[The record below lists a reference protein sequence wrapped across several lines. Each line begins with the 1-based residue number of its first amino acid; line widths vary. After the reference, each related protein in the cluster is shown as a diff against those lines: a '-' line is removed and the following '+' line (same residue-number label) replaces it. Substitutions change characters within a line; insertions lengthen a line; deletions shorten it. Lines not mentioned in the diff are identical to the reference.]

1 MKSFDLR
8 ASTEDIE
15 EAEGMTGEFVLTA
28 GHLAYQ
34 ALSKKVIL
42 DLGAAMTAAAE
53 RMEELAKLR
62 AAVDAVPTTTLR
74 FWLAT
79 RHIEGFDPATE
90 FCRLALEMRGEEP

>member
-1 MKSFDLR
+1 MKSFSLR
-8 ASTEDIE
+8 ASTDGIE

-28 GHLAYQ
+28 GHLAYE

-62 AAVDAVPTTTLR
+62 EGLVAL
-74 FWLAT
+74 
-79 RHIEGFDPATE
+79 IEERKHPRYGAGHGAIYVQE
-90 FCRLALEMRGEEP
+90 LERLLGGSK